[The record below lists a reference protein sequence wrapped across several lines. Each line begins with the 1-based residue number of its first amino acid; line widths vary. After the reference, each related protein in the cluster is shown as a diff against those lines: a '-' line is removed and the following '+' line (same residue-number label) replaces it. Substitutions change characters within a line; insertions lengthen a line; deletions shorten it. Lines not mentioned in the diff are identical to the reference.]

1 MAETTAPRAS
11 GYAADAL
18 IPAAAP
24 TERQRPV
31 FVLNAM
37 LLFACA
43 SMYFGTGGSLVLFS
57 FPIAPQL
64 TPDNYFLPF
73 VAPVEAATRFFTYM
87 TIVMCASAV
96 VMAWSEWRTGYRW
109 IPLAVLAAVIAAT
122 ALTIYGIFPYNHEM
136 EAHIADAA
144 RLRVVLD
151 RWMLLNKLR
160 VSLWILQWVFMS
172 VYFAQK
178 AMRAPKARV

>member
-11 GYAADAL
+11 GYAVHAL
-18 IPAAAP
+18 SPVDS
-24 TERQRPV
+24 TSERQRPI

-87 TIVMCASAV
+87 TALMVVSAI

-122 ALTIYGIFPYNHEM
+122 ALTIYGIFPYNKEM
-136 EAHIADAA
+136 EAHISDAA
-144 RLRVVLD
+144 RLHVVLG
-151 RWMLLNKLR
+151 RWMTLNRIR

-172 VYFAQK
+172 VYFVQK
-178 AMRAPKARV
+178 AMRAPKVRA